1 MKELTI
7 LLIST
12 CWYLLYVVIYVP
24 PLQLI
29 LFATSNDYQKL
40 IPKFQEAAKAFRGK
54 VIHYSLILMIST
66 ALWAFINW
74 TIMLTFI
81 TQTYMWKDLLS
92 CLIVYKLDIQINF
105 FFVFRLRFSKRERD
119 WLKIDTT
126 WTRLRHVQV

>member
-1 MKELTI
+1 MKQLTI

-40 IPKFQEAAKAFRGK
+40 IPKFQEAAKDFRGK

-66 ALWAFINW
+66 ALW

-81 TQTYMWKDLLS
+81 TQTYLWKDLLS
-92 CLIVYKLDIQINF
+92 CLIVSKLDIQINF

-126 WTRLRHVQV
+126 WTRHRHVQV